1 LWRKTKTMPKYY
13 ITKYALS
20 EGILHKEC
28 TVVANP
34 VGYVR
39 TAELWSQFFKIG
51 IDAFENFGDAQK
63 RAVEMRD
70 KRIKSLK
77 KQLGRLENLVES
89 LENLVFVDAGK
100 DNTCRPLS

>member
-1 LWRKTKTMPKYY
+1 MMSKYYY

-20 EGILHKEC
+20 EGISYEEC
-28 TVVANP
+28 ETSAIGEYVRVANDQWRH
-34 VGYVR
+34 V
-39 TAELWSQFFKIG
+39 FKIG
-51 IDAFENFGDAQK
+51 RDAFENFDDAHK

-100 DNTCRPLS
+100 DNTCRKG